1 MSSIWTEA
9 RPVRAA
15 ARLVRKSSTALSM
28 RVLSWVYVSFKA
40 GIVAIT
46 DGAINDSLDIGN
58 ERLIIARG
66 AGNWPRINANRE
78 QDFKFKI
85 LNLKFKIFF
94 FHSRPLLF
102 FTISSAC
109 SF

>member
-66 AGNWPRINANRE
+66 TGNSGPNQRE
-78 QDFKFKI
+78 IRNKI
-85 LNLKFKIFF
+85 LNLNLVLN
-94 FHSRPLLF
+94 SR
-102 FTISSAC
+102 
-109 SF
+109 SFAFIRN